1 MSIHN
6 FAAAVL
12 CVAFSLALSGCQT
25 NVVTAPHATFMVDS
39 VACPVASEEDSKAA
53 Q

>member
-1 MSIHN
+1 MNIHN
-6 FAAAVL
+6 LAAAVL
-12 CVAFSLALSGCQT
+12 CVAFSLALSGCQA

-39 VACPVASEEDSKAA
+39 VTCPVASDEPSAK

>member
-1 MSIHN
+1 MNIHN

-12 CVAFSLALSGCQT
+12 CVAFSLALSGCQA

-39 VACPVASEEDSKAA
+39 VTCPVASEAPKAA